1 MELLQDPHMLVSVIN
16 MKLRDRYGTLEALC
30 DDLELDRDQL
40 VRKLREGGYE
50 YNAERGQFA

>member
-1 MELLQDPHMLVSVIN
+1 MLVSVIN

-40 VRKLREGGYE
+40 IRKLGEGGYE

>member
-40 VRKLREGGYE
+40 IRKLGEGGYE